1 MRQHLVRW
9 RWKCLSTL
17 MPKISL
23 KFECT
28 SLVTY
33 MYNRYTTSHHMEL
46 AFSCRVYCTNHR
58 HNRISTLNIMKQYPS
73 RRHVLFP
80 NWIRMIKARNPKTEI
95 AGDFFSLDVFH
106 SWRVTFLEHCLQ
118 LQVIKS
124 MKLNW
129 SAKYMFFYCVNYRL
143 KTPLCPSPSTLLT
156 QYFMGGCC
164 YPAEND
170 HN

>member
-1 MRQHLVRW
+1 MITEPVPKSITKSSSKNQIMLLFIVFSWGCTVGAFQIPSSFYKSRALLAPLKSAILMRQHLVRW

-73 RRHVLFP
+73 RRHVLF
-80 NWIRMIKARNPKTEI
+80 
-95 AGDFFSLDVFH
+95 
-106 SWRVTFLEHCLQ
+106 
-118 LQVIKS
+118 
-124 MKLNW
+124 
-129 SAKYMFFYCVNYRL
+129 
-143 KTPLCPSPSTLLT
+143 
-156 QYFMGGCC
+156 
-164 YPAEND
+164 
-170 HN
+170 